1 MFDLIIKILMND
13 ELHGFLIKFFATRNM
28 NYIFN
33 TLKDKKT
40 DLSLE
45 EQLIYVYDKA
55 LISTCNYY
63 DWCYDEN
70 VITMNLIKEFV
81 HLKNLNNEQKNM
93 KEFLELIL
101 DAKVDDSMVDIWMMN
116 IFVALAEEKCKTL
129 RNYINS
135 RKIALVDLNL
145 INIIPIS
152 KRLEEMLLYKKE
164 FCDVNKKN
172 FSNAHIL
179 LTLLEIPN
187 SSIAKIF
194 SKINVLKFNKI
205 KESLQQ
211 FIYFD
216 FPSEENY
223 CEFDINSFPTIILA
237 KKIAYFK
244 EKNIVDEIILFSAF
258 LNSQSNTLKSIRD
271 YLSDSEF
278 QNLVS
283 MAENN
288 FEFKPTPKFKII
300 DGE

>member
-13 ELHGFLIKFFATRNM
+13 ELHSFLINYFATRNM
-28 NYIFN
+28 DYILN
-33 TLKDKKT
+33 NLKYKKT

-45 EQLIYVYDKA
+45 EQLIYVCDKA

-70 VITMNLIKEFV
+70 VISLNLIKEFV
-81 HLKNLNNEQKNM
+81 HLENINSGQKNM

-116 IFVALAEEKCKTL
+116 IFVALAEEKCDTL
-129 RNYINS
+129 RNYINT
-135 RKIALVDLNL
+135 RRLALVDLNL
-145 INIIPIS
+145 INIIQIS

-164 FCDVNKKN
+164 FCDINKKN

-187 SSIAKIF
+187 SSVAKIF
-194 SKINVLKFNKI
+194 SKVNVVKFNRI

-211 FIYFD
+211 FIYFE

-223 CEFDINSFPTIILA
+223 CVFDINSFPTIILA
-237 KKIAYFK
+237 KKIAYYK
-244 EKNIVDEIILFSAF
+244 EKNIVDEIILFSAL
-258 LNSQSNTLKSIRD
+258 LNSQSNTLKSIRG
-271 YLSDSEF
+271 YLSDLEF
-278 QNLVS
+278 QHLVS

-288 FEFKPTPKFKII
+288 FEFKSTPTFKII